1 MHGRWVLIVV
11 AMALVLP
18 VVSGPYS
25 QSVSEDAPN
34 QATTGC
40 PTAGDP
46 VAPSGPPVSS
56 PASAG
61 RAPLPSLPDH
71 TPCEEVDVPLEEVER
86 TGDDLLDR
94 GRSVAP

>member
-25 QSVSEDAPN
+25 RSVSEDAPN
-34 QATTGC
+34 QATPGC
-40 PTAGDP
+40 PTSGDP
-46 VAPSGPPVSS
+46 AAPSGPPVSS

-61 RAPLPSLPDH
+61 RAPLPALPEH
-71 TPCEEVDVPLEEVER
+71 TPCEEDPVPLEEVER
-86 TGDDLLDR
+86 TADDLLDR
-94 GRSVAP
+94 GRSVAR